1 MSKMGSYQSIQCLR
15 AIAVLMVAL
24 VHLYPQQVA
33 IGAAGVDIFFV
44 ISGFIM
50 ATIGAR
56 ETPST
61 FAVRRVARIVPLY
74 WAVTLFM
81 CALALKPGLFSNF
94 TFDIPRLAM
103 SLFFIPYRDIDGII
117 WPLVKVGWTLNLEIF
132 FYAVFMLCLLTAR
145 PVLAAIGAILVLVVV
160 GLLLDP
166 QQAAPITWTSPL
178 LVEFLFGMLI
188 AILPRVKRLVPGL
201 AITAGGV
208 IWFAIAALSQVTP
221 DNEGWRFVVWGGGA
235 ALLVLGC
242 LSLEEAGGWPRI
254 LRPLALLGDASYSFY
269 LLHGLV
275 IALVAKLLGHGLVA
289 GIVVL
294 VVSTIVSFLSLHLFE
309 RPAARIVRRVLSREP
324 AIRT

>member
-1 MSKMGSYQSIQCLR
+1 MSKIGSYQSIQCLR
-15 AIAVLMVAL
+15 AVAVLMVAL
-24 VHLYPQQVA
+24 VHLSPQQVA

-61 FAVRRVARIVPLY
+61 FAMRRVARIVPLY

-81 CALALKPGLFSNF
+81 CALALKPGFFSNF
-94 TFDIPRLAM
+94 TFDMPRLVM
-103 SLFFIPYRDIDGII
+103 SLFFIPYRDVDGII
-117 WPLVKVGWTLNLEIF
+117 WPLVQVGWTLNLEIF

-145 PVLAAIGAILVLVVV
+145 PVPAAIGAILLLIVV

-166 QQAAPITWTSPL
+166 QQAAPIIWTSPL
-178 LVEFLFGMLI
+178 LAEFLFGMLI
-188 AILPRVKRLVPGL
+188 AILPRPRSLVVAL
-201 AITAGGV
+201 AITVVGV
-208 IWFAIAALSQVTP
+208 LWFAIAAASQVTP

-242 LSLEEAGGWPRI
+242 LGLEEAGAWPRAA
-254 LRPLALLGDASYSFY
+254 RPLALLGDASYSFY

-275 IALVAKLLGHGLVA
+275 IALVVKLLGHGLAA

-294 VVSTIVSFLSLHLFE
+294 TVSTLASFLSLHLFE
-309 RPAARIVRRVLSREP
+309 RPAARLVRSALSRG
-324 AIRT
+324 RR

>member
-1 MSKMGSYQSIQCLR
+1 MSKVASYQSIQCLR
-15 AIAVLMVAL
+15 AVAVLMVAL

-61 FAVRRVARIVPLY
+61 FAMRRVARIVPLY

-81 CALALKPGLFSNF
+81 CALALKPGFFANF
-94 TFDIPRLAM
+94 TFDIPRLLM
-103 SLFFIPYRDIDGII
+103 SLFFLPYRDLDGVI

-145 PVLAAIGAILVLVVV
+145 PVPAAIGAILLLIVT

-166 QQAAPITWTSPL
+166 AQAAPITWTSPL
-178 LVEFLFGMLI
+178 LAEFVFGMLI
-188 AILPRVKRLVPGL
+188 AILPRPRNRALAL
-201 AITAGGV
+201 AIIAGGI
-208 IWFAIAALSQVTP
+208 IWFALAAASQVTP

-242 LSLEEAGGWPRI
+242 LGMEEAGAWPRAT
-254 LRPLALLGDASYSFY
+254 RPLARLGDASYSFY

-275 IALVAKLLGHGLVA
+275 IALVAKLLGHGLFA

-294 VVSTIVSFLSLHLFE
+294 AVSTVIAFLSLHLFE
-309 RPAARIVRRVLSREP
+309 RPAARLVRSVLFRN
-324 AIRT
+324 RG